1 MADSAMMFGVTIG
14 VFAFFVGLIFAA
26 RARRYS
32 QGYTPGAAAPAG
44 HGE

>member
-1 MADSAMMFGVTIG
+1 MTEQLFMYGVTVG

-32 QGYTPGAAAPAG
+32 QGYTPAAAAPSG
-44 HGE
+44 HG